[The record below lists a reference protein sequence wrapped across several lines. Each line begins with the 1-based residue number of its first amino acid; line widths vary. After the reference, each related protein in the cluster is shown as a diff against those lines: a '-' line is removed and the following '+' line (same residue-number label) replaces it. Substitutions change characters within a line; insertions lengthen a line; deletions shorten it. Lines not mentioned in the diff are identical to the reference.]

1 MLIKKLKSIAA
12 KLDLKIEQDSKK
24 IDLGPVYTSEITLI
38 VIK

>member
-24 IDLGPVYTSEITLI
+24 IDLGPFIQAKLR
-38 VIK
+38 